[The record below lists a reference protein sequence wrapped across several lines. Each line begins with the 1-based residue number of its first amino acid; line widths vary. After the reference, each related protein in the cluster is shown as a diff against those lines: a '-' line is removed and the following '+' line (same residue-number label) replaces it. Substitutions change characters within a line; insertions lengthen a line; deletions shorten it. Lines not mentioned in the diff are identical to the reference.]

1 LETLLPTSVKTINF
15 NGTEPLV
22 GEFLTPW
29 LIKVMNTFLLCS
41 LKTKQQIAHVGPTI
55 IIYFFFPLCLTQ
67 LKEKN
72 GKSIIQFS
80 LDISS
85 KSTHEHKRHNI
96 VPSNKDICKIMQL
109 SSNIR
114 SHPIVRSKQSFA
126 CGNTC
131 LLEENR
137 CRLVLFWE
145 KHFCENKIGSWYFLF
160 QTFKNTQNDPE

>member
-1 LETLLPTSVKTINF
+1 METLLPTSVKTINF

-67 LKEKN
+67 LKKKKMESPSYNFLSISLQNQPTNTKDTILFHRIKTFA
-72 GKSIIQFS
+72 KSCNFLLIFA
-80 LDISS
+80 
-85 KSTHEHKRHNI
+85 NI
-96 VPSNKDICKIMQL
+96 PLFVQ
-109 SSNIR
+109 
-114 SHPIVRSKQSFA
+114 KQSFA

-131 LLEENR
+131 LLEENL
-137 CRLVLFWE
+137 CRIFTS
-145 KHFCENKIGSWYFLF
+145 NKI
-160 QTFKNTQNDPE
+160 K